1 MRDVLDNRD
10 IIIPLTDNNAIQRGA
25 IIRRV
30 GNGKDQQGC
39 FMNYDD
45 SGDMI
50 LVNVIDIHTKS
61 FLARAGILKIKEG
74 DTVYRYN
81 STFGEDPLSGDA
93 EALVRE
99 WPLFKKNEQLRESM
113 LYFVKTAFS
122 PRLILYMKKMDC
134 MDYLFVPL
142 QQKFKIGRFTETV
155 DWDVVRKESFRE
167 KLSSLKTGE
176 HLTYIA
182 MIPQIKSYSAFFY
195 SIGTKPHQETQ
206 MSLRSEPFN
215 FVPTHGGHIKASR
228 SKKDMKEF
236 IVDAGSNFLGKGT
249 KASLKTAKEITD
261 AMKRTYKEYNFIPIE
276 GRGAFGEEQSY

>member
-1 MRDVLDNRD
+1 MKEIFTNSD
-10 IIIPLTDNNAIQRGA
+10 IIIPLDDHRTIERGS

-30 GNGKDQQGC
+30 GNDKDQQGC

-50 LVNVIDIHTKS
+50 LVNVIDIQNKS
-61 FLARAGILKIKEG
+61 FLARAGILKISSG
-74 DTVYRYN
+74 DTVYQYT
-81 STFGEDPLSGDA
+81 SKFGKDPLSADA

-99 WPLFKKNEQLRESM
+99 WPLFRKNESLQESM
-113 LYFVKTAFS
+113 LYFVRTSFA
-122 PRLILYMKKMDC
+122 PGLILYLKKRDC

-167 KLSSLKTGE
+167 KLSSLKSGE

-182 MIPQIKSYSAFFY
+182 MIPRIKSYSAFFY

-228 SKKDMKEF
+228 NKKDIKEF
-236 IVDAGSNFLGKGT
+236 LVDAGSNFLGKGT
-249 KASLKTAKEITD
+249 KASLQSAKEITD
-261 AMKRTYKEYNFIPIE
+261 AMKRTYKEYNFIPVE